1 MRLAPRILA
10 FLLPIAA
17 AIPSH
22 AAAAELPQV
31 GIGNLAGLF
40 LPHEGKVV
48 QYSSHAREADRIDA
62 WDVGPGKTVT
72 LVDHHGAGIVR
83 RWWMTVLQREQT
95 PLLWR
100 HMILRCYWDG
110 ETDPSVEAPLS
121 DFFGLGF
128 GEWHEYVSLPVS
140 ATSGGLNCKWPMPF
154 HKSARITLENR
165 APAAVGNLW
174 FNIEIETLND
184 VPARS
189 LYFHAQFR
197 RIAPAKRGEP
207 VTVLETVGSGQ
218 YVGTVLSARTLKGAG
233 LSFLEGDEEVYVD
246 GEREPSIVGTGTED
260 YFGGGLYAVTGTSD
274 SPDHGITVIDTGK
287 NRFSGYRWHID
298 DPIPFKKSLRFLL
311 EHGQT
316 RNESVADYATLAV
329 WYQTHPHPKFP
340 PLPAELGLIEP
351 STAFQIPEMIEA
363 EGSAAGA
370 VASGG
375 SVQTQSMGEYDG
387 NWSGDAQLLWR
398 GAKVGDHLTFMI
410 VAPETKEYSLEGY
423 FTRSADYGDV
433 RVLLAGRELGVVRG
447 YNAAGIPSGVIP
459 LGRVHLQEGQN
470 FILLEL
476 AGKDARSTGFL
487 VGVDGFR
494 LVP

>member
-1 MRLAPRILA
+1 MRFARLILA
-10 FLLPIAA
+10 FVLAIAA
-17 AIPSH
+17 GLPSPV
-22 AAAAELPQV
+22 AAGELPQV

-40 LPHEGKVV
+40 VPHEGKLIL
-48 QYSSHAREADRIDA
+48 YSSHAREAGRIDA
-62 WDVGPGKTVT
+62 WEVGSGKTVT

-83 RWWMTVLQREQT
+83 RWWLTVLQHEQT

-100 HMILRCYWDG
+100 HMIIRCYWDG
-110 ETDPSVEAPLS
+110 ESDPSVEAPLS

-128 GEWHEYVSLPVS
+128 GEWHDYVSLPVN
-140 ATSGGLNCKWPMPF
+140 ATSGGLNCAWPMPF

-165 APAAVGNLW
+165 APVAVGALW
-174 FNIEIETLND
+174 FNIEIETMND

-197 RIAPAKRGEP
+197 RVAPAKRGEP
-207 VTVLETVGSGQ
+207 VPVLETVGSGQ
-218 YVGTVLSARTLKGAG
+218 YVGTVLSAQTLRGAG
-233 LSFLEGDEEVYVD
+233 LSFLEGNPEVYVD

-260 YFGGGLYAVTGTSD
+260 YFGGGLYAVTGTSHT
-274 SPDHGITVIDTGK
+274 PDHGITVIDTEK

-311 EHGQT
+311 QHGQY
-316 RNESVADYATLAV
+316 RNESVTDYATLAV

-340 PLPAELGLIEP
+340 PLPAELGSIEP
-351 STAFQIPEMIEA
+351 SAVFQIPGMIEA
-363 EGSAAGA
+363 ESPSARAY
-370 VASGG
+370 ASGG
-375 SVQTQSMGEYDG
+375 SVQTQSMAEYDG
-387 NWSGDAQLLWR
+387 SWSGDAQLLWR
-398 GAKVGDHLTFMI
+398 GAKVGDHLTLTI

-423 FTRSADYGDV
+423 FTQSADYGDV
-433 RVLLAGRELGVVRG
+433 RVLLAGRDLAVVRG
-447 YNAAGIPSGVIP
+447 YNTAGIPSGAIP
-459 LGRVHLQEGQN
+459 LGHVHLQQGDN

-494 LVP
+494 LAP